1 MIINFIHFIDFGYY
15 YLYKSI
21 DPNAID
27 IGNMLQ
33 KPSAEHLFGTDEL
46 GRDYFI
52 RVLNGAKISLIV
64 GVSIDPNA
72 IDIGNMLQKP
82 SAEHL
87 FGTDE
92 LGRDY
97 FIRVLNGAKISLIV
111 GVLAMATSVVI
122 GVTLGI
128 ISGYFGGL
136 VDSIIMRT
144 VDVFCLSLIVG
155 VLAMATSV
163 VIGVTLGI
171 ISGYFGGLVDS
182 IIMRTVDVFCS
193 VPWIIMVTVVSLI
206 FKKGLFSIILVIGLF
221 SWMEIA
227 RLVRSETM
235 SAKNREYVQYA
246 ELIGVPKWTIMTK
259 HILPSIYP
267 LIITSA
273 TSAIANAIMVESA
286 MSFLG
291 IGIQAPM
298 ASWGSLLQTA
308 QTNLAKAP
316 YMAFI
321 PGILIVLT
329 ICSFNKL
336 GDLLRIYVEPRISQE
351 EE

>member
-1 MIINFIHFIDFGYY
+1 MNNRRFENVKRIFCTDRATQLSLLFLVLVIVSSIVVA
-15 YLYKSI
+15 LLPI

-33 KPSAEHLFGTDEL
+33 KPSMKHLFGTDEL

-64 GVSIDPNA
+64 GV
-72 IDIGNMLQKP
+72 M
-82 SAEHL
+82 
-87 FGTDE
+87 
-92 LGRDY
+92 
-97 FIRVLNGAKISLIV
+97 
-111 GVLAMATSVVI
+111 AMATSVAI

-128 ISGYFGGL
+128 ISGYFGGI

-144 VDVFCLSLIVG
+144 VDVFC
-155 VLAMATSV
+155 A
-163 VIGVTLGI
+163 
-171 ISGYFGGLVDS
+171 
-182 IIMRTVDVFCS
+182 

-291 IGIQAPM
+291 IGIQPPM

-336 GDLLRIYVEPRISQE
+336 GDLLRIYVEPKISQE
-351 EE
+351 DE

>member
-52 RVLNGAKISLIV
+52 RVLNGAKI
-64 GVSIDPNA
+64 
-72 IDIGNMLQKP
+72 
-82 SAEHL
+82 
-87 FGTDE
+87 
-92 LGRDY
+92 
-97 FIRVLNGAKISLIV
+97 
-111 GVLAMATSVVI
+111 
-122 GVTLGI
+122 
-128 ISGYFGGL
+128 
-136 VDSIIMRT
+136 
-144 VDVFCLSLIVG
+144 SLIVG

-246 ELIGVPKWTIMTK
+246 ELIGVQKWTIMTK

>member
-1 MIINFIHFIDFGYY
+1 MNNRRFENVKRIFCNDRATQLSLLFLVLVIVSSVVVA
-15 YLYKSI
+15 LLPI

-52 RVLNGAKISLIV
+52 RVLNGAKI
-64 GVSIDPNA
+64 
-72 IDIGNMLQKP
+72 
-82 SAEHL
+82 
-87 FGTDE
+87 
-92 LGRDY
+92 
-97 FIRVLNGAKISLIV
+97 
-111 GVLAMATSVVI
+111 
-122 GVTLGI
+122 
-128 ISGYFGGL
+128 
-136 VDSIIMRT
+136 
-144 VDVFCLSLIVG
+144 SLIVG

>member
-1 MIINFIHFIDFGYY
+1 MNNRRFENVKRIFCNDRAAQ
-15 YLYKSI
+15 LS
-21 DPNAID
+21 
-27 IGNMLQ
+27 L
-33 KPSAEHLFGTDEL
+33 LFL
-46 GRDYFI
+46 
-52 RVLNGAKISLIV
+52 VLVIV
-64 GVSIDPNA
+64 SSVVVALLPIDPNA

-122 GVTLGI
+122 GV
-128 ISGYFGGL
+128 
-136 VDSIIMRT
+136 
-144 VDVFCLSLIVG
+144 
-155 VLAMATSV
+155 A
-163 VIGVTLGI
+163 LGI